1 MAVYA
6 IGDIQGCYDPFRR
19 LLDKIGFEPG
29 QDQLW
34 IAGDMVNRGP
44 DSLSTLRFI
53 KSLGDDCIAVLGNH
67 DLHLLAVASGIRPQK
82 KKDTLGPILNAPD
95 GDELIEW
102 LRHRPVLHHDKNRNI
117 TMVHAGIP
125 PIWTI
130 KQARLYADKL
140 ERALQANDYRE
151 LLQYLFKADKLNS
164 WEKALTRR
172 ARLKMITAYFTRM
185 RFCDESGK
193 LDLENKTA
201 FAKKGFYPWFQ
212 FPDSPI
218 YKKTIIF
225 GHWAALEGDSGR
237 KRIHAI
243 DTGCVWGGEMTA
255 MNLKNFKRTSV
266 PAC

>member
-19 LLDKIGFEPG
+19 LLDKIKFQPG
-29 QDQLW
+29 HDQLW

-53 KSLGDDCIAVLGNH
+53 KSLGNDCISILGNH
-67 DLHLLAVASGIRPQK
+67 DLHLLAVAAGIRPVK
-82 KKDTLGPILNAPD
+82 KKDTLGTILNAPD
-95 GDELIEW
+95 REELIEW
-102 LRHRPVLHHDKNRNI
+102 LRHRPLLHHDKNRNI

-130 KQARLYADKL
+130 KQARFYAEKL

-151 LLQYLFKADKLNS
+151 LLHYLFSNDKLDA
-164 WEKALTRR
+164 WENALTRR

-185 RFCDESGK
+185 RFCDENGK

-201 FAKKGFYPWFQ
+201 YPRKGFYAWFQ
-212 FPDSPI
+212 FPGSPT
-218 YKKTIIF
+218 YKKNIVF
-225 GHWAALEGDSGR
+225 GHWAALEGNSGR
-237 KRIHAI
+237 KCIHAI

-255 MNLKNFKRTSV
+255 LNLKTFKRTSV
-266 PAC
+266 PAD